1 YHININDDILQLL
14 RDAAAYT
21 EIALDNIAHREP
33 ITIPRLSQFVAR
45 VHELREIHV
54 APLVRLQEADDSGK
68 RPVDP
73 ELLAIFMAEEMNLL
87 LNADQI
93 ISHWQATP
101 DDLEQL
107 DPMIKELRNLTHG
120 AAHAYLPP
128 MADLGNRLQQ
138 IYQAVINKELEISD
152 DLCATLNSAHLALLD
167 MVDAVAAGQNL
178 SAIPPAVEAA
188 LANYCGEPTLP
199 VPELETETETETND
213 ETTTASTNDEV
224 KAEDIEVEP
233 DSNLEPTHHLEQ
245 DITTADST
253 DESETEF
260 VERPDTQAVMAD
272 EQEDVDAVAASE
284 FSEPE

>member
-1 YHININDDILQLL
+1 
-14 RDAAAYT
+14 
-21 EIALDNIAHREP
+21 
-33 ITIPRLSQFVAR
+33 
-45 VHELREIHV
+45 
-54 APLVRLQEADDSGK
+54 
-68 RPVDP
+68 
-73 ELLAIFMAEEMNLL
+73 

-138 IYQAVINKELEISD
+138 IYQAVINRELEISD

-245 DITTADST
+245 DITAAHST
-253 DESETEF
+253 DESEIEF

-284 FSEPE
+284 FSEPEVTDSLTEDTDDTDPAAVASVPSTETTYASADDIEVALDIDEDDGDFDPEIVEIFIEEATELLEDIERALHDWQDDWNNT